1 MKRVWSAVLLAAV
14 LITGATGCSRASETL
29 SELKQ
34 DLKQDVALNVAD
46 ENAVQEENTLEVPD
60 PNDISIEET
69 YEPGADH
76 WRGCAGS
83 YGQLVFCRC

>member
-46 ENAVQEENTLEVPD
+46 ENAAQEENTL
-60 PNDISIEET
+60 
-69 YEPGADH
+69 
-76 WRGCAGS
+76 
-83 YGQLVFCRC
+83 